1 MCDRFGRALGFRLL
15 PGQAHE
21 LRAAE
26 ALLAVAVS
34 LGAVVRVV
42 CDRAYSSASWREA
55 IAAVGAEPVVPSQP
69 THPTVVHD
77 RAAYRR
83 RHHVE
88 QAWGRLKE
96 WRAVATRYEKTAD
109 SYVGVLHVAAALDW
123 IKHGKT

>member
-1 MCDRFGRALGFRLL
+1 VCDRFGRALGFRLL
-15 PGQAHE
+15 PGQANE

-34 LGAVVRVV
+34 LGAVLRVV
-42 CDRAYSSASWREA
+42 CDRGYSSRAWREA
-55 IAAVGAEPVVPSQP
+55 IAATGAEPVVPAQP
-69 THPTVVHD
+69 THPVVAYD

-109 SYVGVLHVAAALDW
+109 SFAGVLYVASALDW